1 VKILNPKRKRR
12 FVFIAFVVCKI
23 DNPYEN
29 MIADEFLTP
38 FLDLVACSYLKF
50 GL

>member
-1 VKILNPKRKRR
+1 VKILTTKRKRR
-12 FVFIAFVVCKI
+12 SVLIAFDVCKI

-29 MIADEFLTP
+29 VIADEFLTP